1 MTGRTP
7 LETFPLVA
15 GLVGSVY
22 ALLPRPQEPPGAAP
36 QVADSTR

>member
-22 ALLPRPQEPPGAAP
+22 ALLPRPPGAAP